1 MCPDNDAPLNMM
13 SDKTSIKNNT
23 KKGEIIA
30 NLAMTN
36 RKLYDK
42 NPEPRDAPS
51 QALQSMVGRMS
62 MT

>member
-1 MCPDNDAPLNMM
+1 MCPDKESLSNLM

-30 NLAMTN
+30 NHAMHH

-51 QALQSMVGRMS
+51 QALQSMVRRMS

>member
-13 SDKTSIKNNT
+13 SDKTSIKNNA

-30 NLAMTN
+30 NHAPHHC
-36 RKLYDK
+36 KLYNK

-51 QALQSMVGRMS
+51 QRSQSENIQ
-62 MT
+62 